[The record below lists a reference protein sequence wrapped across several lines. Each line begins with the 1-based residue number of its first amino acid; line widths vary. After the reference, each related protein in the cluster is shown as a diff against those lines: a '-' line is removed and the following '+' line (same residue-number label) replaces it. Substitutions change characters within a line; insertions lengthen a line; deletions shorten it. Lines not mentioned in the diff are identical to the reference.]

1 MSWKVIEKTNCK
13 KSNGT
18 INYKN
23 KYLIENNEGI
33 QRFVL
38 QWEDKPCII
47 YNKEYD
53 ELISKYN
60 EFYCL
65 DSVIT
70 RVYNAIMYS
79 KQIKSKYLKIYIN
92 LMLENI
98 RKQKYTES
106 PLHITGPG
114 LLGKIIKNSD
124 IKIYYSL
131 IGYMNGYICDIQS
144 DIKYFSTNYSVEQY
158 YRGKGNYLNTTHYG
172 ILWKKFDV
180 YTNEKVEEFTLD

>member
-60 EFYCL
+60 WSYHK
-65 DSVIT
+65 DT
-70 RVYNAIMYS
+70 GYVYTHKFNNN
-79 KQIKSKYLKIYIN
+79 KYL
-92 LMLENI
+92 
-98 RKQKYTES
+98 
-106 PLHITGPG
+106 
-114 LLGKIIKNSD
+114 LLNKII
-124 IKIYYSL
+124 L
-131 IGYMNGYICDIQS
+131 IL
-144 DIKYFSTNYSVEQY
+144 F
-158 YRGKGNYLNTTHYG
+158 
-172 ILWKKFDV
+172 
-180 YTNEKVEEFTLD
+180 